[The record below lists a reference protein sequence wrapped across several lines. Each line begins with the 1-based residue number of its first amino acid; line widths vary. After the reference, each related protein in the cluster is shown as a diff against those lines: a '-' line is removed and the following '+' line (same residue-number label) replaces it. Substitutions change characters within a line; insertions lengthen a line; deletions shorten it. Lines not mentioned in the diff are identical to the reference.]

1 MGSKMKR
8 KIAVTVY
15 QGVAGD
21 HNDLAIPGASAIG
34 ERLAQRSGETPV
46 LIGSPAAATQAGWRE
61 ALAAALPDL
70 QAMQA
75 RFEQLFRAGAIPLS
89 ATSRC
94 AVSLATLPALANHH
108 PDACVLWFD
117 AHGDL
122 NTPDSTTSGFL
133 GGLALSAPA
142 GLWSSGLG
150 SGLRLDRLVLVG
162 QRDLD
167 PFEKALIARHA
178 IPVIAPGPDIA
189 TRLQQAV
196 AGRPVYLHLDC
207 DVLDP
212 GIVPTDYAVEGGL
225 TLADLSACCDA
236 LAESAFLG
244 LEIAE
249 FQHAWQ
255 PGGAPVSPEPLID
268 ALLPLW
274 RRL

>member
-1 MGSKMKR
+1 
-8 KIAVTVY
+8 
-15 QGVAGD
+15 
-21 HNDLAIPGASAIG
+21 
-34 ERLAQRSGETPV
+34 V

-61 ALAAALPDL
+61 ALTAALPDL
-70 QAMQA
+70 QAIQA
-75 RFEQLFRAGAIPLS
+75 RFGQLFRAKAIPLS

-94 AVSLATLPALANHH
+94 AVSLATLPALMAHH

-189 TRLQQAV
+189 ARLQKAV

-225 TLADLSACCDA
+225 TLADLTACCDA
-236 LAESAFLG
+236 LAESDFLG
-244 LEIAE
+244 IEIAE

-255 PGGAPVSPEPLID
+255 PGGAPVSPDPLID